1 MINSNK
7 LQQEVYGGYL
17 NKLKNRF
24 YGLLC
29 EREKLGEWKKFLD
42 TLTIELMGF
51 PEESRTINYYS
62 LVYKLSTLKYLEYEY
77 FRKTI
82 FECMNLI
89 DSLEV
94 GDDNGLL

>member
-1 MINSNK
+1 MIDNDK
-7 LQQEVYGGYL
+7 LQKEIYIGYL

-42 TLTIELMGF
+42 TLTIELLGF
-51 PEESRTINYYS
+51 PEENKTINYYS
-62 LVYKLSTLKYLEYEY
+62 LIYKLASLKYLDYEY

-94 GDDNGLL
+94 GESNGLL